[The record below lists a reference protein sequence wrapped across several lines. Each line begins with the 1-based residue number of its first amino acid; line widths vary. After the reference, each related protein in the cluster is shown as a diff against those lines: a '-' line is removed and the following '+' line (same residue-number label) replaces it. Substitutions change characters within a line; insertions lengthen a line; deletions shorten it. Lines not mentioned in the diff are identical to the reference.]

1 MSDGEFSI
9 QGTTEMLTKSKLIDH
24 EGDLPEVMLALG
36 YRTALPK
43 CPHSRRGMDEL
54 VWWY

>member
-1 MSDGEFSI
+1 
-9 QGTTEMLTKSKLIDH
+9 MLTKSKLIDP

-43 CPHSRRGMDEL
+43 CPHSRRGMGEL
-54 VWWY
+54 VCWY